1 MKKSALLTAAVV
13 TASLFA
19 VNISAAEHN
28 EKVLKHTPVIDGK
41 IDAAYMQSYHIDHE
55 WKEDTCWALGKF
67 EPNEEGVTSYGW
79 DTQATSYFL
88 WDDECIYIAVK
99 VNDDDFGVIDDAH
112 YAKATA
118 DRTQPAPNFQDGI
131 APRLTYKGMT
141 FTITA
146 DAAGRL
152 LCVYKEP
159 NFTDTVW
166 CDLHSW
172 SEYEKNISDGF
183 FATVRT
189 DYGYNIEIKMP
200 LSENVKSK
208 LLKDGGKFAYGL
220 QVCDATA
227 NSKYADDYALSLE
240 GIKQEGTTLE
250 DCIFLNDLSEYN
262 QGKYQIKLS
271 SEVPIGLDENQENAE
286 TQVPD
291 NNQNTPQDTGNSDN
305 VSQNTAQSNT
315 QNSSSS
321 GITGSA
327 TNASAAQTSD
337 AGIALAAFALAAAGM
352 FVIFK
357 KHN

>member
-1 MKKSALLTAAVV
+1 
-13 TASLFA
+13 
-19 VNISAAEHN
+19 
-28 EKVLKHTPVIDGK
+28 
-41 IDAAYMQSYHIDHE
+41 
-55 WKEDTCWALGKF
+55 
-67 EPNEEGVTSYGW
+67 
-79 DTQATSYFL
+79 
-88 WDDECIYIAVK
+88 
-99 VNDDDFGVIDDAH
+99 
-112 YAKATA
+112 
-118 DRTQPAPNFQDGI
+118 
-131 APRLTYKGMT
+131 MT

-152 LCVYKEP
+152 LCVYKEA

-200 LSENVKSK
+200 LSENVKAK

-271 SEVPIGLDENQENAE
+271 SEVPTGLSQNQENAE
-286 TQVPD
+286 TQ
-291 NNQNTPQDTGNSDN
+291 NQNTQQGTDNSDN
-305 VSQNTAQSNT
+305 ASQNTSQGDT
-315 QNSSSS
+315 QNSTSN

-327 TNASAAQTSD
+327 TNTPAAQTSD
-337 AGIALAAFALAAAGM
+337 SGIALAAFALAAAGM

-357 KHN
+357 KHS